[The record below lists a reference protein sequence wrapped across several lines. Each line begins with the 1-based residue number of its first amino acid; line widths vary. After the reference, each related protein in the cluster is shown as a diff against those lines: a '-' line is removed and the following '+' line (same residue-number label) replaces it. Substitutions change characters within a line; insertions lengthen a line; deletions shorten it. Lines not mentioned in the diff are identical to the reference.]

1 VRRRLE
7 GANRAEAW
15 LKSGECRLSEVDV
28 TAQRGNNPRERRF
41 GPLKRLVLAAGLVLI
56 IAVAGVL
63 IAQARA
69 RRARFLMVPADAIPR
84 DPGLLRYAMARG
96 ASAYAEHCVSCHGA
110 GMQGDPARAVPNLV
124 DDDWL
129 YGTGRVSEIEHVVLY
144 GIRSGNSRGWDLAH
158 MPAFATPHPYN
169 LYAIAPLRP
178 SELDDVTTYVLSFQ
192 HLQADAAAV
201 ERGKRVF
208 HDTSKGNCTD
218 CHGSDAKGD
227 SAIGAPDL
235 TDRIWLRGDG
245 SKQTIEDSIAY
256 GLAGRCP
263 AWSAELSPV
272 TVRALAV
279 YVHMKGGRTKL
290 E

>member
-1 VRRRLE
+1 V
-7 GANRAEAW
+7 
-15 LKSGECRLSEVDV
+15 
-28 TAQRGNNPRERRF
+28 GN
-41 GPLKRLVLAAGLVLI
+41 GPQGGTVKRLIVAVGLLLI
-56 IAVAGVL
+56 LAVAGVL

-69 RRARFLMVPADAIPR
+69 QRARFLMAPADTIPS
-84 DPGLLRYAMARG
+84 DPGLLSYAMARG
-96 ASAYAEHCVSCHGA
+96 APAYAEHCVACHGDK
-110 GMQGDPARAVPNLV
+110 MQGDPERAVPNLA

-129 YGTGRVSEIEHVVLY
+129 YGTGRVTEIEHVILY

-158 MPAFATPHPYN
+158 MPAYATPHPYN
-169 LYAIAPLRP
+169 LYAIASLAPG
-178 SELDDVTTYVLSFQ
+178 EIVDVTTYVLSLQ
-192 HLQADAAAV
+192 HPQANAAAV
-201 ERGKRVF
+201 ERGKHVF

-235 TDRIWLRGDG
+235 TDRTWLRGDG
-245 SKQTIEDSIAY
+245 SRQTIEDSISY

-272 TVRALAV
+272 TIRALAV
-279 YVHMKGGRTKL
+279 YVHMKGGRRKL